1 VKKLLEITL
10 GIVTSIGGFLEVGS
24 LATSAQAGAA
34 FGFQLIWAIVLGT
47 ICLIFLVEMSGRLAA
62 VSKQTLAGAMRDRFG
77 YPFFLVPLV
86 AMSALGV
93 LVLASELGGLSL
105 ALQLVTGISFP
116 WWGPVGAFAA
126 WLLLWKGT
134 FGIIEKGASLLG
146 LITLV
151 FVYAALRLHPHWALV
166 AAGARPSM
174 PRHESMRYW
183 FIAVSIMGA
192 SIAPYLLYFY
202 SAGAVEDKWNE
213 TDVAV
218 NRISA
223 TLGMSFGGLLSIAV
237 LTVAALVFIPRGIR
251 IERFD
256 QIALMLTPVMGRT
269 GFLVFAASLGIAC
282 FGAMLE
288 IALSVAYMAAQ
299 GFGWKWSE
307 DARPRDAA
315 RFSLV
320 YTATLVGGCL
330 IVMLGI
336 DPLAITLLSMALT
349 AALLPLA
356 IVPFLILMNDPHF
369 VGQHRNGWISN
380 TVVFAIVG
388 LAFVLAIVS
397 IPLELLGS

>member
-1 VKKLLEITL
+1 MKKLLEITL
-10 GIVTSIGGFLEVGS
+10 GIVTSIGGFLEAGS

-62 VSKQTLAGAMRDRFG
+62 VSKQPLAGAMRDRFG
-77 YPFFLVPLV
+77 YPFFLIPLV
-86 AMSALGV
+86 AMSLLGV

-105 ALQLVTGISFP
+105 ALQLVTGVSFP
-116 WWGPVGAFAA
+116 WWAPLGAFAA

-134 FGIIEKGASLLG
+134 FSIIEKGASLFG

-151 FVYAALRLHPHWALV
+151 FVVAAIRLHPDWAR
-166 AAGARPSM
+166 AAASVLPSM
-174 PRHESMRYW
+174 PRHEPMRYW

-202 SAGAVEDKWNE
+202 SAGAVEDRWNE
-213 TDVAV
+213 SDVPV
-218 NRISA
+218 NRITA
-223 TLGMSFGGLLSIAV
+223 TLGMSFGGVLSIAV
-237 LTVAALVFIPRGIR
+237 LIVAALVFVPRGIR

-256 QIALMLTPVMGRT
+256 QIALVLTPIMGRG
-269 GFLVFAASLGIAC
+269 GFVLFAGALGIAC

-288 IALSVAYMAAQ
+288 IALSVAYLVAQ

-307 DARPRDAA
+307 DVRPRDAA

-320 YTATLVGGCL
+320 YTATLVGGAL
-330 IVMLGI
+330 IVLIGV
-336 DPLAITLLSMALT
+336 DPLAITLMSMALT
-349 AALLPLA
+349 SALLPIA

-369 VGQHRNGWISN
+369 VGQHRNGWLSN
-380 TVVFAIVG
+380 TVVCAIVG
-388 LAFVLAIVS
+388 LAFVLAVVS

>member
-1 VKKLLEITL
+1 MKKVLEITL

-24 LATSAQAGAA
+24 LATSVQAGAA

-77 YPFFLVPLV
+77 YPFFLIPLV
-86 AMSALGV
+86 AMSALGL

-105 ALQLVTGISFP
+105 ALQLLTGISFP
-116 WWGPVGAFAA
+116 WWAPLGAFAA

-151 FVYAALRLHPHWALV
+151 FVYAAFRMHPAWSLV
-166 AAGARPSM
+166 ATGIRPSM
-174 PRHESMRYW
+174 PKHEGMHYW

-218 NRISA
+218 NRVSA

-237 LTVAALVFIPRGIR
+237 LIVAALVFVPRGIR

-256 QIALMLTPVMGRT
+256 QIALMLTPVMGRA
-269 GFLVFAASLGIAC
+269 GFVIFACALGIAC

-330 IVMLGI
+330 IVAIGI

-349 AALLPLA
+349 AALLPVA
-356 IVPFLILMNDPHF
+356 IVPFLILMNDAHF
-369 VGQHRNGWISN
+369 VGQHRNGWFSN
-380 TVVFAIVG
+380 TVVCAIVG
-388 LAFVLAIVS
+388 LAFVLAVVS

>member
-1 VKKLLEITL
+1 MKKLLEITL

-62 VSKQTLAGAMRDRFG
+62 VSKQPLAGAMRDRFG

-86 AMSALGV
+86 AMSLLGV

-116 WWGPVGAFAA
+116 WWAPLGAFAA

-134 FGIIEKGASLLG
+134 FSIIEKGASLLG

-151 FVYAALRLHPHWALV
+151 FVIAAFRLHPDWPRAAAAAL
-166 AAGARPSM
+166 PSM
-174 PRHESMRYW
+174 PRHEPLRYW

-202 SAGAVEDKWNE
+202 SAGAVEDRWNE
-213 TDVAV
+213 TDVPV
-218 NRISA
+218 NRITA
-223 TLGMSFGGLLSIAV
+223 TLGMSFGGVLSIAV
-237 LTVAALVFIPRGIR
+237 LIVAALVFVPRGIR

-256 QIALMLTPVMGRT
+256 QIALMLTPIMGRW
-269 GFLVFAASLGIAC
+269 GFFLFAGALGIAC

-288 IALSVAYMAAQ
+288 IALSVAYLIAQ

-320 YTATLVGGCL
+320 YTATLVGGAL
-330 IVMLGI
+330 IVMVGI
-336 DPLAITLLSMALT
+336 DPLAITLMSMALT
-349 AALLPLA
+349 GALLPIA
-356 IVPFLILMNDPHF
+356 IVPFLILMNDPRF
-369 VGQHRNGWISN
+369 VGQHRNGWVSN
-380 TVVFAIVG
+380 TVVCGIVG
-388 LAFVLAIVS
+388 LAFVLAVVS
-397 IPLELLGS
+397 IPLELMGS

>member
-1 VKKLLEITL
+1 MKKLLEITL
-10 GIVTSIGGFLEVGS
+10 GIITSIGGFLEAGS

-77 YPFFLVPLV
+77 YPFFLIPLV
-86 AMSALGV
+86 AMSLLGL

-105 ALQLVTGISFP
+105 AMQLVTGISFP
-116 WWGPVGAFAA
+116 WWAPLGAFAA

-134 FGIIEKGASLLG
+134 FSIIEKGASLLG

-151 FVYAALRLHPHWALV
+151 FVIAAFRMHPDWTRVAGGAL
-166 AAGARPSM
+166 PSM
-174 PRHESMRYW
+174 PKHEPMHYW
-183 FIAVSIMGA
+183 FIAVSILGA

-202 SAGAVEDKWNE
+202 SAGAVEDRWNE
-213 TDVAV
+213 TDVPV
-218 NRISA
+218 NRVSA

-237 LTVAALVFIPRGIR
+237 LIVAALVFVPRGIR

-256 QIALMLTPVMGRT
+256 QIALMLTPIMGHA
-269 GFLVFAASLGIAC
+269 GFLLFAGSLGIAC

-315 RFSLV
+315 RFTLV
-320 YTATLVGGCL
+320 YTVTLVGGAL

-336 DPLAITLLSMALT
+336 DPLALTLMSMALT
-349 AALLPLA
+349 AALLPIA

-369 VGQHRNGWISN
+369 VGEHGNGWISN
-380 TVVFAIVG
+380 TVVCAIVG
-388 LAFVLAIVS
+388 LAFVLAVVS
-397 IPLELLGS
+397 IPLELVGS